1 MRHAA
6 FSGSAMAIHFG
17 ASSPIIKAKYVTSA
31 MTKNILKGAR
41 KAPATGMPPRKS
53 ARGPAREAPEN
64 IPVTMLMVVI
74 PTWMVENSSS
84 LRPVSFSAC
93 AAPRFPSSASSCSFV
108 FLAPTMAIS
117 ANEHTA
123 FPKTSRTIINNSN
136 HIWPSPMKLLQTI
149 YPDTVFFPF
158 SCLHYTKGNRPI
170 TAAEILFQ
178 TLPGSFK

>member
-1 MRHAA
+1 
-6 FSGSAMAIHFG
+6 MAHPKRRQG
-17 ASSPIIKAKYVTSA
+17 KTRTAKRRTHDKAV
-31 MTKNILKGAR
+31 
-41 KAPATGMPPRKS
+41 
-53 ARGPAREAPEN
+53 
-64 IPVTMLMVVI
+64 
-74 PTWMVENSSS
+74 
-84 LRPVSFSAC
+84 
-93 AAPRFPSSASSCSFV
+93 
-108 FLAPTMAIS
+108 APTMAIS

-136 HIWPSPMKLLQTI
+136 HIWPSSMKLLQTI

>member
-1 MRHAA
+1 MGRAMRHAA

-31 MTKNILKGAR
+31 MTKNMLKGAR
-41 KAPATGMPPRKS
+41 KAPAIGMPPRKS

-136 HIWPSPMKLLQTI
+136 
-149 YPDTVFFPF
+149 PDTVFFPF

-178 TLPGSFK
+178 TLSGSFK